1 VDGPISSGGKISAVR
16 RSLGG
21 AARPD
26 RSATRSSGSTG
37 RLISSAALSTLA
49 VPTRASFVAA
59 LYAVMR
65 PSCIATNRNGRPKG
79 DSASKRTA
87 AGARG
92 RRRPTRALLRRF
104 GPLALRTAETRLHF
118 LDLLLDAVRARIER
132 QRLLP
137 RGERVFLE
145 AVLGVGVAEMIE
157 DDGVFLGL
165 LDGALELAQRVRILA
180 LLVVGPA
187 EAVDE
192 VAVVRLERERL
203 ADERDRF

>member
-1 VDGPISSGGKISAVR
+1 MDGPISSGGKISAVR

-65 PSCIATNRNGRPKG
+65 PSCIAT
-79 DSASKRTA
+79 
-87 AGARG
+87 
-92 RRRPTRALLRRF
+92 RRRLRRV

-165 LDGALELAQRVRILA
+165 LDGALELAQRVRIL
-180 LLVVGPA
+180 
-187 EAVDE
+187 
-192 VAVVRLERERL
+192 
-203 ADERDRF
+203 